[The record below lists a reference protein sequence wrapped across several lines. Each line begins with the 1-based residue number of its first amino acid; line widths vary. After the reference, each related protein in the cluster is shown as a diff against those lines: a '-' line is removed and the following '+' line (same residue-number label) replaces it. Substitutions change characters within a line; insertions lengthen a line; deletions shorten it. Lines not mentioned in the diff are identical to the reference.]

1 MSVHLLLSNQQSSG
15 LLMTE
20 GFLHSITVVELGCR
34 VSVAATGDLLSQL
47 GANVVSIEPDTVSNK
62 HKWRNRPAAMA
73 GKKSVVAAPGAMEKL
88 IECADV
94 VLLSTDVDPE
104 QIRLWQNE
112 KANYIVCDLTAF
124 GHSGPLAGTPLSE
137 GLIEAMCGIADTTGA
152 PHDPPTPVG
161 TPLVDMHAALF
172 AAGAI
177 ITALRI
183 RRLHNIIER
192 IDLALFDVGVTSLIN
207 FLALFAA
214 GKRSTRSGNRHPLYN
229 PWGTFNALDGSVL
242 ICSVT
247 DVQWN
252 VICDVM
258 SRPELAADP
267 RFATSPARLEN
278 YEALEKQVRS
288 WVSTRRVADIE
299 RLLCDRRV
307 ASGRIVGIDELAKDV
322 NLRHRRSILPV
333 ADHSDETTLL
343 RSASP
348 FRAAPVTGLSATFVP
363 RKGGDNAL
371 VQSLTTIPPIATK
384 SASPAKPFAGVRVV
398 EIGQYTVA
406 PLASRI
412 LGALGADVI
421 KVESPAGD
429 AIRKGAPLRSDGAS
443 YIFAISNTDKRGI
456 VLDLQMERDRDALHE
471 ILQTSDILVEN
482 LRPHSLAKQGFDS
495 ETLRS
500 RHPNLIYCAING
512 FGTDS
517 AYPGRPALDTVIQA
531 MSGLMDV
538 TRSHAMPVKAGIS
551 ASDNLGGQFGFVAIV
566 AALELRARTG
576 QAAYFDLSMQD
587 LTAWATQLE
596 WNGKR
601 SARPMVVKASDGYV
615 AVDAEVAQIP
625 DGATRDDIASI
636 VPNHGAAPILGISE
650 VFTHPQTRARGLVV
664 EASTPQGTT
673 WPVFSLP
680 FKMHY
685 SQTNVQSVIGPLG
698 STDAE
703 IRAEAKQLIAAKAIQ
718 PENFSTK
725 ESLE

>member
-1 MSVHLLLSNQQSSG
+1 
-15 LLMTE
+15 MTE

-34 VSVAATGDLLSQL
+34 VAVAATGDLLSQL
-47 GANVVSIEPDTVSNK
+47 GANVVSVEPEAVSDR
-62 HKWRNRPAAMA
+62 HKWRNRTAAMA
-73 GKKSVVAAPGAMEKL
+73 GKKSVVATQGATEKL

-104 QIRLWQNE
+104 QIQLWQNK
-112 KANYIVCDLTAF
+112 KANHIVCDLTAF

-152 PHDPPTPVG
+152 PHDPPTPIG
-161 TPLVDMHAALF
+161 TPLVDMHAGLF

-177 ITALRI
+177 ITALRT
-183 RRLHNIIER
+183 RRLHGIIER

-214 GKRSTRSGNRHPLYN
+214 GKQSTRSGNRHPLYN
-229 PWGTFNALDGSVL
+229 PWGTFSALDGSVL
-242 ICSVT
+242 ICAVT
-247 DVQWN
+247 DVQWQ

-258 SRPELAADP
+258 GRPELAADP

-278 YEALEKQVRS
+278 YEALEEHVRAWAGS
-288 WVSTRRVADIE
+288 RKVTDIE
-299 RLLCDRRV
+299 RLLCDRGI
-307 ASGRIVGIDELAKDV
+307 ASGRIVGIDELAKDI
-322 NLRHRRSILPV
+322 NLRHRRSILL
-333 ADHSDETTLL
+333 ATDQSDGTILQ

-363 RKGGDNAL
+363 RKGADNSL
-371 VQSLTTIPPIATK
+371 VQSLTAIPPLAAK
-384 SASPAKPFAGVRVV
+384 SAAPAKPFAGVRVV

-412 LGALGADVI
+412 LGALGAEII

-456 VLDLQMERDRDALHE
+456 VLNLQIERDRDALHE
-471 ILQTSDILVEN
+471 ILQTSDVLVEN
-482 LRPHSLAKQGFDS
+482 LRPHSLAKQGFGS
-495 ETLRS
+495 ETLRR
-500 RHPNLIYCAING
+500 RHPDLIYCAING

-551 ASDNLGGQFGFVAIV
+551 ASDNLGGQFGFVAIA

-576 QAAYFDLSMQD
+576 QAAHFDLSMQD

-601 SARPMVVKASDGYV
+601 SSRPIVAKATDGYV
-615 AVDAEVAQIP
+615 AVDANVAAIP
-625 DGATRDDIASI
+625 DGATREEIASP
-636 VPNHGAAPILGISE
+636 VPTHGAAPILSISE
-650 VFTHPQTRARGLVV
+650 VFTHPQTRARELVV
-664 EASTPQGTT
+664 EAFTPEGAT

-685 SQTNVQSVIGPLG
+685 SQTNVQSVMGPLG
-698 STDAE
+698 STDAK
-703 IRAEAKQLIAAKAIQ
+703 IRAETKRLIAAKAIQ
-718 PENFSTK
+718 PDNFSTK
-725 ESLE
+725 TKESSK